1 MERDWER
8 EGEVRGCETV
18 CMCLW
23 VCECGCVCT
32 CVDAGE
38 EEQSEICNALLNEVV
53 YCYNVSCI
61 AL

>member
-1 MERDWER
+1 MRL
-8 EGEVRGCETV
+8 CV
-18 CMCLW
+18 C
-23 VCECGCVCT
+23 VCGCVSVRVCT

-38 EEQSEICNALLNEVV
+38 EEQSEMCNALLNEVV